1 MSKRGALMTAEVGM
15 GEEITF
21 EALKKTDRC
30 CRLLLKQLRESHAY
44 ILEGA
49 EFEKLMKQTRRQL
62 RENRE
67 LLGTVPPADEAS

>member
-1 MSKRGALMTAEVGM
+1 MSADD
-15 GEEITF
+15 ITF

-30 CRLLLKQLRESHAY
+30 CRLILKQLRESHAF
-44 ILEGA
+44 ILEGP

-67 LLGTVPPADEAS
+67 LLGTAPAADRSG